1 MPLSKGTSKKA
12 ISSNIRTETAQ
23 GKTTK
28 QALAIALR
36 EARKHGAQIK
46 KPMKKGK

>member
-23 GKTTK
+23 GKSTR
-28 QALAIALR
+28 QALAIAL
-36 EARKHGAQIK
+36 ETARKHGAKIPK
-46 KPMKKGK
+46 KKGK